1 MSDTIHS
8 LETVFVTRLYRAEL
22 LDKPGLN
29 EELLATCLAAAAD
42 DEAGQD
48 WSEENG
54 YPGYTSYASLNDLGW
69 RFPAVKTLIK
79 QLDKHAK
86 SFAKLLEWDL
96 GERKLVLDSLWIN
109 VLEPGGFHSGH
120 IHPGSVISGT
130 YYVSVPDGAGAI
142 TFEDPR
148 LPRMMAAPPKK
159 KKAARDQQAFVS
171 VAPTPG
177 SLLLWESW
185 MHHAVPLNRADA
197 ERISISFNYAWR

>member
-1 MSDTIHS
+1 MSDSPHTV
-8 LETVFVTRLYRAEL
+8 ETLFVTRLYRADL
-22 LDKPGLN
+22 ADKAGLN
-29 EELLATCLAAAAD
+29 GELLATCLTAAAD

-69 RFPAVKTLIK
+69 RFPAIKALIK

-86 SFAKLLEWDL
+86 GFAKLLEWDL
-96 GERKLVLDSLWIN
+96 GARKLVLDSLWIN

-130 YYVSVPDGAGAI
+130 YYVAVPENASAI
-142 TFEDPR
+142 IFEDPR

-159 KKAARDQQAFVS
+159 KKAAREQQAFAPVT
-171 VAPTPG
+171 PTPG
-177 SLLLWESW
+177 TLLLWESW
-185 MHHAVPLNRADA
+185 MHHAVPLNRANA

>member
-22 LDKPGLN
+22 VDKPGLN

-109 VLEPGGFHSGH
+109 V
-120 IHPGSVISGT
+120 
-130 YYVSVPDGAGAI
+130 
-142 TFEDPR
+142 
-148 LPRMMAAPPKK
+148 
-159 KKAARDQQAFVS
+159 
-171 VAPTPG
+171 
-177 SLLLWESW
+177 
-185 MHHAVPLNRADA
+185 
-197 ERISISFNYAWR
+197 

>member
-1 MSDTIHS
+1 MSDSPYTV
-8 LETVFVTRLYRAEL
+8 ETLFVTRLYRADL
-22 LDKPGLN
+22 ADKAGLN
-29 EELLATCLAAAAD
+29 QELLATSLTAAAD
-42 DEAGQD
+42 DDAGRN
-48 WSEENG
+48 WSEANG

-86 SFAKLLEWDL
+86 SFAKLLEWEL

-130 YYVSVPDGAGAI
+130 YYVSVPEDASAI
-142 TFEDPR
+142 IFEDPR

-159 KKAARDQQAFVS
+159 KKAAREQQMFAAV
-171 VAPTPG
+171 TPMSG
-177 SLLLWESW
+177 TLLLWESW
-185 MHHAVPLNRADA
+185 MHHAVPLNRANA